1 MVENVGAVEPKI
13 SEFSISGTL
22 LGDFSAMANRFS
34 TLQMFSI
41 KISQDSLVLLT
52 VESRDMQKNPFL
64 FFIITFKGDAIEV
77 KYSIA
82 LDSSEKMRRVYVVK
96 NLLSV
101 LSLVTDLYSPD
112 PASLYQ
118 YVDSSIDE
126 LTGSLS
132 QSYSA
137 LFNNYDS
144 LFNEYRELKRLNIE
158 LTSSNKNLTAQATEM
173 SVQNAELTERLKQ
186 LETYSD
192 ESLMVMI
199 EEWIDSHNNTIDM
212 AEFAK
217 TYRVAIPRVEQ
228 MLNKMVSMSYIELK
242 G

>member
-1 MVENVGAVEPKI
+1 MVENVGTVEPKI
-13 SEFSISGTL
+13 SEFSIKGTL
-22 LGDFSAMANRFS
+22 LGDFSAMSNRFS

-41 KISQDSLVLLT
+41 KINHDSLVLLT
-52 VESRDMQKNPFL
+52 VESRDIQKNPFL
-64 FFIITFKGDAIEV
+64 FFIITFKADSIEV

-82 LDSSEKMRRVYVVK
+82 LDTSEKMRRIYVVK

-112 PASLYQ
+112 PVSLYQ

-158 LTSSNKNLTAQATEM
+158 LASSNKNLTAQATEL
-173 SVQNAELTERLKQ
+173 SAQNNELTERLKQ

-199 EEWIDSHNNTIDM
+199 EEWIDSHNNTIDL

-217 TYRVAIPRVEQ
+217 TYRITIPRVEQ